1 MNNEE
6 RLIVNEIQK
15 GNKQVFKAIY
25 EEHYKPLVL
34 FASGYL
40 HTQDLSEDVVQNFF
54 IHFWE
59 NRSKLQLNSSIKSYC
74 FTSVKNRCLNRLRDY
89 NLRDEKNLMYINSV
103 LRIDLDI
110 DDHENDLVE
119 GIQQALEHLPNQMKE
134 ILTKKYFDGLKTSE
148 IADQTGLSENTINT
162 HLKRGRK
169 KLKEFFE
176 GHQIVWL
183 LLFQVD

>member
-1 MNNEE
+1 
-6 RLIVNEIQK
+6 
-15 GNKQVFKAIY
+15 
-25 EEHYKPLVL
+25 
-34 FASGYL
+34 
-40 HTQDLSEDVVQNFF
+40 
-54 IHFWE
+54 
-59 NRSKLQLNSSIKSYC
+59 
-74 FTSVKNRCLNRLRDY
+74 
-89 NLRDEKNLMYINSV
+89 MYINSV

-134 ILTKKYFDGLKTSE
+134 VLTKKYFDGLKTSE

-176 GHQIVWL
+176 GLQIVWL